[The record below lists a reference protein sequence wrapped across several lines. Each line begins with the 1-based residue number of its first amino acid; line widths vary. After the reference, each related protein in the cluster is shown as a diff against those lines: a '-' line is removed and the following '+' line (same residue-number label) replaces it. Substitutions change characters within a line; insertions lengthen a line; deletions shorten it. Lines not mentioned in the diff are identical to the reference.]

1 VKYESKS
8 LLLPYSASILQGIR
22 SEQFMPQFVEN
33 VQELRKRAIQRI
45 EEGPVTSTYELD
57 KDKAVGLL
65 NEALATEIVCVLR
78 YMHHYLMATG
88 VHAFSIRDE
97 FKEHADAEREHADRI
112 ADRIQ
117 ELGGVPDFN
126 PGTLVQRSATQ
137 YVEGENLADMI
148 REDLIAERI
157 VIDVYRDLIRFFGE
171 KDPTTRTMF
180 EEILADE
187 EEHANDLTDLLFITN
202 PTTGETEGEDPG
214 TEIYGRV
221 RQGRGAPT
229 RSESKPAQGQQQ
241 VRQDREETE
250 PAHQPGTTGR
260 TMNRRGRNEADT
272 EDELAAGAGQSGGN
286 RSEKITRPNRK
297 KRVA

>member
-1 VKYESKS
+1 
-8 LLLPYSASILQGIR
+8 
-22 SEQFMPQFVEN
+22 MPQFVEN
-33 VQELRKRAIQRI
+33 VEEIRKRAIQKI
-45 EEGPVTSTYELD
+45 DEGPVTHTYELD
-57 KDKAVGLL
+57 KDNAIGLL
-65 NEALATEIVCVLR
+65 NDALATEIVCVLR
-78 YMHHYLMATG
+78 YMHHYLMSTG
-88 VHAFSIRDE
+88 VHAVSIRDI
-97 FKEHADAEREHADRI
+97 FKEHADDEREHADRI

-148 REDLIAERI
+148 REDLIGERI
-157 VIDVYRDLIRFFGE
+157 VIDVYRDLIRFFAD
-171 KDPTTRTMF
+171 KDPTTRVMF
-180 EEILADE
+180 EEILKDE
-187 EEHANDLTDLLFITN
+187 EEHANDLTDMLFVSN
-202 PTTGETEGEDPG
+202 PTTGKTEGEDPG

-221 RQGRGAPT
+221 VSQGRGARAQSQATPG
-229 RSESKPAQGQQQ
+229 RGQQSQGQESRRDQA
-241 VRQDREETE
+241 ETE

-272 EDELAAGAGQSGGN
+272 EDELAAGAGQSGGD

>member
-1 VKYESKS
+1 
-8 LLLPYSASILQGIR
+8 
-22 SEQFMPQFVEN
+22 MPQFVQN
-33 VQELRKRAIQRI
+33 VQEIRKRALQKI

-112 ADRIQ
+112 ADRVQ

-157 VIDVYRDLIRFFGE
+157 VIDVYRDLIRFFGD
-171 KDPTTRTMF
+171 KDPTTRVMF

-202 PTTGETEGEDPG
+202 PTTGVTEGEDPG

-221 RQGRGAPT
+221 SQGRENRVRPQPT
-229 RSESKPAQGQQQ
+229 PVREQAS
-241 VRQDREETE
+241 RQDRAETE
-250 PAHQPGTTGR
+250 PAHQPGTIGR

-286 RSEKITRPNRK
+286 RSEKITKPNRK

>member
-1 VKYESKS
+1 
-8 LLLPYSASILQGIR
+8 
-22 SEQFMPQFVEN
+22 MPQFVEN
-33 VQELRKRAIQRI
+33 VEEIRKRAIQKI

-112 ADRIQ
+112 ADRVQ
-117 ELGGVPDFN
+117 ELGGVPDFD
-126 PGTLVQRSATQ
+126 PATLVQRSATQ

-157 VIDVYRDLIRFFGE
+157 VIDVYRDLIRFFGD
-171 KDPTTRTMF
+171 KDPTTRVMF

-221 RQGRGAPT
+221 SQSRENRVRPQPT
-229 RSESKPAQGQQQ
+229 PVREQPS
-241 VRQDREETE
+241 RQDRAETE

-286 RSEKITRPNRK
+286 RSEKITKPNRK